1 MLPSDYLFAGQPCY
15 GETGDIK
22 PWPPSPG
29 PADPQYDLPSKGEL
43 FLTYA
48 REVNIRVCGELQVA
62 VETGNKLEVGGA
74 QPSLV
79 FPNSTN
85 QEASWLNQ

>member
-1 MLPSDYLFAGQPCY
+1 MFAGQPCY

-62 VETGNKLEVGGA
+62 VQTGEHKLA
-74 QPSLV
+74 D
-79 FPNSTN
+79 
-85 QEASWLNQ
+85 ASAGYINRAAVQRRWGLEHV